1 MAIRDAV
8 WRIDQAVG
16 DRVAGAVRDHHAR
29 RLRKIG
35 KDALGAPAG
44 GWAVDAPPPREGNAL
59 EVLIDGEVVLSR
71 IVEEIRAASSHVH
84 MTAWFLSPD
93 FVMEAGDPPVV
104 VRDLLAEAARRVEV
118 RVLMWAGAP
127 LPVFRPSRRMARSVR
142 DELERAGPLRC
153 ALDSRERPLH
163 CHHEKTIVIDDR
175 VAFVGG
181 VDLTSLGGDR
191 RDSSKH
197 PARAALG
204 WHDAATRIHG
214 PLVGDVARHFALRWR
229 AVTGEQ
235 LPDPQPPPA
244 AGDVAAQFVRTC
256 PERVYPALPR
266 GAFGV
271 LESYVRALRAA
282 ERFVYLETQYLWSS
296 EIVAVLA
303 DKLRHPPSGR
313 FRVVLVLPAKPK
325 GGADDTR
332 GALGELIDADAG
344 RGGVLGCCLFARSG
358 QVADPI
364 YVHAKIAIV
373 DDRWLTIGSANLNDH
388 SLFND
393 TEVNVVTH
401 DPALAR
407 ETRLALWAEHLECMP
422 SDIGGDPTEVIDAR
436 WRPIAEEQLDRQ
448 RHGRPLTHRLVR
460 LEHISRRSA
469 RLLGPLQGLLVDG

>member
-1 MAIRDAV
+1 MTIGDTA
-8 WRIDQAVG
+8 WRVDRAVG
-16 DRVAGAVRDHHAR
+16 DRVAGAVRHHHMR
-29 RLRKIG
+29 RLRKIE
-35 KDALGAPAG
+35 KDALEAPAG
-44 GWAVDAPPPREGNAL
+44 GWAVDAPPPCDGNAL
-59 EVLIDGEVVLSR
+59 EVLIDGEIVLRR

-104 VRDLLAEAARRVEV
+104 VRDLLAEAARRVDV

-127 LPVFRPSRRMARSVR
+127 LPVFRPSRRMARGVR
-142 DELERAGPLRC
+142 DELETAGPLRC

-181 VDLTSLGGDR
+181 IDLTSLGGDR
-191 RDSSKH
+191 RDYSGH
-197 PARAALG
+197 PARATLG

-214 PLVGDVARHFALRWR
+214 PLVEDVARHFATRWL
-229 AVTGEQ
+229 AVTGER
-235 LPDPQPPPA
+235 LPDPQPAAA
-244 AGDVAAQFVRTC
+244 AGNVTAQIVSTC
-256 PERVYPALPR
+256 PERVYPTLPR

-271 LESYVRALRAA
+271 LESYVRALRSA
-282 ERFVYLETQYLWSS
+282 ERFIYLETQYLWSP

-303 DKLRHPPSGR
+303 DKLGDPPSDR
-313 FRVVLVLPAKPK
+313 FRVVLLLPAKPK
-325 GGADDTR
+325 GGTDDTR
-332 GALGELIDADAG
+332 GALGELIDADQG
-344 RGGVLGCCLFARSG
+344 RGGVLGCCLFARSE

-364 YVHAKIAIV
+364 YVHAKIGVV

-393 TEVNVVTH
+393 TELNVVTH
-401 DPALAR
+401 DPELAR
-407 ETRLALWAEHLECMP
+407 NTRLELWAEHLECTT
-422 SDIGGDPTEVIDAR
+422 SDIDGDPAEVIDER

-460 LEHISRRSA
+460 LEHVSRRSA